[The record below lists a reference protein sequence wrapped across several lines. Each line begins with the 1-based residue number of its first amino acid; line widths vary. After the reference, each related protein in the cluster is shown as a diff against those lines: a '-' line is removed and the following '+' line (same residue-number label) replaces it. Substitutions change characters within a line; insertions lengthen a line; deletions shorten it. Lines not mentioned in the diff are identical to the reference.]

1 MKIISC
7 IVCIATSTL
16 LFSSCSLE
24 KKISREAKTAIFTNK
39 DFAPAHIGISIYD
52 PEAAAYLYNY
62 QGDKYFIPAS
72 NTKLFTCYEAMKHLG
87 DSLVGLRYVDKGN
100 GTIEAEGNG
109 DPSFLLAEFPNQPV
123 LDFLKK
129 QRRVLLTD
137 QNWKDHALGAGW
149 AWDDY
154 QSDYMAERSFL
165 PVYGNLASFSAAS
178 GFTASP
184 RYFQQTLLKDIT
196 GKNLAFQIGRAYGS
210 DSFFVIPSSRKFTK
224 TAIPF
229 YTGNSQTLIQL
240 LKDTLKT
247 EVSLV
252 HFRIDRLPDVVRIHT
267 QPTDSLLRIM
277 MHRSDNFFAEQ
288 TLLMI
293 SNELLGYMNDRA
305 VIDTLLKTDL
315 KDLPQKPKWVDGSGL
330 SRYNLFSPQ
339 DFVWVLNQMKQTF
352 SWNRI
357 TNLLATGGNGTLGAN
372 YKQYAN
378 RIYAKTGTLSNHVAL
393 SGYLITRKGRHLIFS
408 VLVNA
413 HQASAAQIRKGV
425 EQFLTGIM
433 DKL

>member
-1 MKIISC
+1 MKILSC
-7 IVCIATSTL
+7 IVCLSTFL
-16 LFSSCSLE
+16 VLFSSCSPG
-24 KKISREAKTAIFTNK
+24 KKISREAKTAIFTNT
-39 DFAPAHIGISIYD
+39 DFAPAHIGIAIYD
-52 PEAAAYLYNY
+52 SETSAYLYNY

-100 GTIEAEGNG
+100 GTVEAEGNG

-123 LDFLKK
+123 LEFLKK
-129 QRRVLLTD
+129 QKKVLLTD
-137 QNWKDHALGAGW
+137 QNWKERALGAGW

-165 PVYGNLASFSAAS
+165 PVYGNLARFSAAP
-178 GFTASP
+178 GFTVSP
-184 RYFQQTLLKDIT
+184 GYFQPSLLKAIT
-196 GKNLAFQIGRAYGS
+196 GKNLAFQIERAYGS

-224 TAIPF
+224 ATIPF
-229 YTGNSQTLIQL
+229 YTGNSQALIQM

-252 HFRIDRLPDVVRIHT
+252 HFRIDRLPDVIKIHT

-293 SNELLGYMNDRA
+293 SNDMLGYMNDRA
-305 VIDTLLKTDL
+305 IIDTLLKTDL
-315 KDLPQKPKWVDGSGL
+315 KNLPQKPKWVDGSGL

-339 DFVWVLNQMKQTF
+339 DFVWVLNQMKQSF
-352 SWNRI
+352 AWNRI
-357 TNLLATGGNGTLGAN
+357 THLLATGGSGTLGAN
-372 YKQYAN
+372 YQQYAN
-378 RIYAKTGTLSNHVAL
+378 RIFAKTGTLSNHVAL

-413 HQASAAQIRKGV
+413 HQTSAANIRKGV

>member
-1 MKIISC
+1 MKIISS
-7 IVCIATSTL
+7 IVYITTL
-16 LFSSCSLE
+16 WILFSSCSLE
-24 KKISREAKTAIFTNK
+24 KKISREAKTSIFTNT

-52 PEAAAYLYNY
+52 SETASYLYNY

-100 GTIEAEGNG
+100 GIIEAEGNG
-109 DPSFLLAEFPNQPV
+109 DPSFLLAEFPHQPV
-123 LDFLKK
+123 LEFLQKQKK
-129 QRRVLLTD
+129 ILLTD

-165 PVYGNLASFSAAS
+165 PVYGNLASFSAAPVFS
-178 GFTASP
+178 ASP
-184 RYFQQTLLKDIT
+184 RYFQQPLQNALT
-196 GKNLAFQIGRAYGS
+196 GKNQAFQIERAYGS

-224 TAIPF
+224 AVIPF
-229 YTGNSQTLIQL
+229 YTGKGQTMMQL

-252 HFRIDRLPDVVRIHT
+252 HFRIDRLPDVVKIHT

-293 SNELLGYMNDRA
+293 SNEMLGFMNDRA
-305 VIDTLLKTDL
+305 IIDTLLKTDL

-339 DFVWVLNQMKQTF
+339 DFVWVLNQMKQSF

-357 TNLLATGGNGTLGAN
+357 TKILATGGDGTLGAS
-372 YKQYAN
+372 YKAYAN

-413 HQASAAQIRKGV
+413 HQTSAAQIRKGV
-425 EQFLTGIM
+425 EHFLTGIL

>member
-1 MKIISC
+1 MKIIS
-7 IVCIATSTL
+7 IISMTIGLSL
-16 LFSSCSLE
+16 LFSACSLQRRIN
-24 KKISREAKTAIFTNK
+24 KEATTAIFNNT

-52 PEAAAYLYNY
+52 PETGRYLYNY

-100 GTIEAEGNG
+100 GIVEVEGNG
-109 DPSFLLAEFPNQPV
+109 DASFLLAEFPEQPV
-123 LDFLKK
+123 FDFLKK
-129 QRRVLLTD
+129 QNKILLTD

-165 PVYGNLASFSAAS
+165 PIYGNLADFSLAP
-178 GFTASP
+178 GFVENP
-184 RYFQQTLLKDIT
+184 GYFQKTLGKAIT
-196 GKNLAFQIGRAYGS
+196 GRNNMFRIERAYGR
-210 DSFFVIPSSRKFTK
+210 DSFQVISSTMKFTK
-224 TAIPF
+224 ASIPF
-229 YTGNSQTLIQL
+229 NTGNHQAIVQILR
-240 LKDTLKT
+240 DTLKT
-247 EVSLV
+247 GISLI
-252 HFRIDRLPDVVRIHT
+252 HTRIDRGQDVKIIHT
-267 QPTDSLLRIM
+267 QPTDSLLKIM

-293 SNELLGYMNDRA
+293 SNEMLAQMNDRA
-305 VIDTLLKTDL
+305 IIDTLLKTDL

-339 DFVWVLNQMKQTF
+339 DFIWVLDQMKHSF
-352 SWNRI
+352 AWERI
-357 TNLLATGGNGTLGAN
+357 TTLLATGGRGTLGAG
-372 YKQYAN
+372 YQRYAG

-393 SGYLITRKGRHLIFS
+393 SGYLITRKGKKLIFS

-413 HQASAAQIRKGV
+413 HQTTATHIRKGV
-425 EQFLTGIM
+425 EQFLSAIIE
-433 DKL
+433 KL

>member
-1 MKIISC
+1 MKPLSIIAEITC
-7 IVCIATSTL
+7 L
-16 LFSSCSLE
+16 LVFFSSCSMG
-24 KKISREAKTAIFTNK
+24 KKISNEAKTTIFSNA

-52 PEAAAYLYNY
+52 SETASYLYNY

-109 DPSFLLAEFPNQPV
+109 DASFLLAEFPNQPV

-129 QRRVLLTD
+129 QKRILLTD
-137 QNWKDHALGAGW
+137 QNWKDHALGTGW

-165 PVYGNLASFSAAS
+165 PVYGNLANFSIEG
-178 GFTASP
+178 GFTAIP
-184 RYFQQTLLKDIT
+184 RYFRQPLQNAIASR
-196 GKNLAFQIGRAYGS
+196 NNQFQIGRTYGS
-210 DSFFVIPSSRKFTK
+210 DSFFIIPSSKKFTK
-224 TAIPF
+224 ASIPF
-229 YTGNSQTLIQL
+229 YTGNGQTLIQI

-247 EVSLV
+247 DVSLV
-252 HFRIDRLPDVVRIHT
+252 HFRIDRLPDVIKIHT
-267 QPTDSLLRIM
+267 QPTDSLLKIM

-293 SNELLGYMNDRA
+293 SNEMLSYMNDRA
-305 VIDTLLKTDL
+305 IIDTLLKTDL

-339 DFVWVLNQMKQTF
+339 DFVWVLNQMKQSF
-352 SWNRI
+352 DWNRI

-372 YKQYAN
+372 YKQYAQ

-393 SGYLITRKGRHLIFS
+393 SGYLITRKGKHLIFS

-413 HQASAAQIRKGV
+413 HQSSAAQIRKGV
-425 EQFLTGIM
+425 EQFLTGIIE
-433 DKL
+433 KL